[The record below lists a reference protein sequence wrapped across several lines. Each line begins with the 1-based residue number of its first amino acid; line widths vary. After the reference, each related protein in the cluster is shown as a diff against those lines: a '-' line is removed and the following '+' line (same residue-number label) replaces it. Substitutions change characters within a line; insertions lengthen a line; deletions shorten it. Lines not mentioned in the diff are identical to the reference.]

1 MKKAIVFLSALL
13 ALVGCNKEMTQ
24 PESTPTVF
32 NITVNYGDGTK
43 AAKTGWE
50 NGDVVYV
57 FFSTVEAPKYLKLS
71 YNGTW
76 TATKYNGATEEDFD
90 ITSNGKMTA
99 IYLPYGNSET
109 VSAKN
114 ETSFVFGNS
123 YTSYYLKAEKADYT
137 VSGGVVSGTLNMVA
151 PEGFVQ
157 FAMPHTNGTTKFF
170 RETAVAYTLSEAH
183 LTPCAFASVAADGT
197 ISNVTG
203 YSAGDPITGYF
214 YGVGTARTIN
224 FSGILDTPGVATDYA
239 FSFVNN
245 NGTVATYDDVTYTL
259 SGNRTIAAKDAIKF
273 PTIDNS
279 AWKVPEPEYVRINGV
294 NWAKWNIGAS
304 AVGGYGDYFAW
315 GAIYPQDDYS
325 DSDYREGSIV
335 TNLSPEKDVAYQK
348 LGSEWHMPSQAE
360 INSIIANGIT
370 WNWISDTSTYGTV
383 GYEVYE
389 TFSPSNKLFL
399 PAAGYRYYYP
409 VRAGTDGDYWSAQ
422 YYNKD
427 DAGLIYFD
435 NVKYKWSTSLDRYFG
450 APVRPV
456 KAGATPAEGHAL
468 STSAIGEIVGSDGLA
483 YAVTDKGNL
492 PIGVMAVAMVAY
504 KDGSNG
510 LAIQLSGEPVNKN
523 ESDAE
528 TYAAG
533 LTTVTGGT
541 WRLPSKDDWK
551 NMFWGCRKDGDA
563 GKSDSMDTIKGFKE
577 KIAATG
583 TIWKSGRY
591 WTSTMNTYYNLGYC
605 VDVSL
610 DGDYANASFIPQGP
624 NNYYVNRNESHYA
637 LGCLAF

>member
-13 ALVGCNKEMTQ
+13 ALVACNKEITQ
-24 PESTPTVF
+24 PESTPKVF

-50 NGDVVYV
+50 NGDEVYV

-76 TATKYNGATEEDFD
+76 TATKYNGATEGDFD

-109 VSAKN
+109 VSAD

-137 VSGGVVSGTLNMVA
+137 VSGGVVSGTLNMVV

-157 FAMPHTNGTTKFF
+157 FAMPHTSGTTKFF

-273 PTIDNS
+273 PAIDNS

-325 DSDYREGSIV
+325 NSDYREGGIL

-389 TFSPSNKLFL
+389 TFSPSNKIFL
-399 PAAGYRYYYP
+399 PAAGYRYFDP
-409 VRAGTDGDYWSAQ
+409 VYAGTDGDYWSAQ
-422 YYNKD
+422 YYNNNY
-427 DAGLIYFD
+427 AGLIYFD
-435 NVKYKWSTSLDRYFG
+435 NGTSKWSTSLYRYFG

-510 LAIQLSGEPVNKN
+510 LAIQLSSSPSTMGWYDAYSYVN
-523 ESDAE
+523 S
-528 TYAAG
+528 
-533 LTTVTGGT
+533 LPGGS
-541 WRLPSKDDWK
+541 WHLPSKAEWQ
-551 NMFWGCRKDGDA
+551 NMFVGCAIAGDDVKKSEWMDPIA
-563 GKSDSMDTIKGFKE
+563 GFVE
-577 KIAATG
+577 KIATAGAT
-583 TIWKSGRY
+583 WPSSGGY
-591 WTSTMNTYYNLGYC
+591 WTSSSEYLGRHYC
-605 VDVSL
+605 VIINRSSSNP
-610 DGDYANASFIPQGP
+610 NASFFEGSDAGP
-624 NNYYVNRNESHYA
+624 YFA

>member
-1 MKKAIVFLSALL
+1 MKKAIVFLSAIL

-57 FFSTVEAPKYLKLS
+57 FFSTVEAPKHLKLS

-76 TATKYNGATEEDFD
+76 TATKYNGANEEDFD

-109 VSAKN
+109 VSADK
-114 ETSFVFGNS
+114 TSFVFGNT

-137 VSGGVVSGTLNMVA
+137 VSGGVVSGTLTMVA

-389 TFSPSNKLFL
+389 TFSPSNKLFI

-422 YYNKD
+422 YFNNNC
-427 DAGLIYFD
+427 AGLIYFD
-435 NVKYKWSTSLDRYFG
+435 NGKYKWSTSLNRYFG

-510 LAIQLSGEPVNKN
+510 LAIQLSGEPVSKN
-523 ESDAE
+523 EYDAE

-533 LTTVTGGT
+533 LVAVTGGT
-541 WRLPSKDDWK
+541 WCLPSVDDWK

-563 GKSDSMDTIKGFKE
+563 VKSDSMDPIKGFKE

-591 WTSTMNTYYNLGYC
+591 WTSTMNNYYGLGYC

-624 NNYYVNRNESHYA
+624 NNYHVDRNESHYV
-637 LGCLAF
+637 LGRLAF